1 MVGPACPLKQCS
13 SVLAAQQLLAPWCW
27 GSDECWWAVVWQLMA
42 PPAWSAAEKQSQ
54 AIAHRCWQPA
64 VGPLLHSASL
74 EEALAVAVI
83 LHIFCHIAYRV
94 LQGKEFK
101 RLISCLKWH
110 INSLLKMSPTHLT
123 ERDWSSVQQMEVR
136 AVEEGLRC
144 ALLCLIFLPCNQ
156 LGEKKTK
163 TKNYFLG
170 Q

>member
-1 MVGPACPLKQCS
+1 
-13 SVLAAQQLLAPWCW
+13 
-27 GSDECWWAVVWQLMA
+27 MA

-123 ERDWSSVQQMEVR
+123 ERDWSSVQQMEVIT
-136 AVEEGLRC
+136 E
-144 ALLCLIFLPCNQ
+144 Q
-156 LGEKKTK
+156 WKK
-163 TKNYFLG
+163 G
-170 Q
+170 